1 MSERTCVILWDQN
14 LPNITL
20 GIILAIYETT
30 PVIHITESYLSWR
43 DVLQCYC
50 VYIVSDLRGGEV
62 ASGTDKMVKL
72 KILHVH
78 VHVGA
83 SSSEI
88 FPPIVDHDSSVPDR
102 TSLMSN
108 GCRKCPSLRE
118 TTILT
123 FKRLFLINHFK
134 L

>member
-88 FPPIVDHDSSVPDR
+88 FPTNRISRLKRSRQNIVNVQW
-102 TSLMSN
+102 L
-108 GCRKCPSLRE
+108 
-118 TTILT
+118 
-123 FKRLFLINHFK
+123 
-134 L
+134 